1 MAKHLCGLQISSTN
15 DVPPLTDLSHTVTLD
30 DRQKANLLNDK
41 FRKQTTSLNVEEIP
55 IRPTDVTST
64 FDFKGFSA
72 DNVRRAVRSLPNK
85 TSTGTDQISYR
96 LLKEAGPAVVGP
108 LTTSFNCSLRLRQ
121 VPKEWKKEVIIP
133 VFEGG
138 LKDRRV

>member
-1 MAKHLCGLQISSTN
+1 MAKHLCGLQSSSTN

-30 DRQKANLLNDK
+30 DRQKANLLNDT
-41 FRKQTTSLNVEEIP
+41 FRKQTTSLIEKCPVG
-55 IRPTDVTST
+55 PTDVTST
-64 FDFKGFSA
+64 INFKGFSA

-85 TSTGTDQISYR
+85 TSTGTDQNSHR

-121 VPKEWKKEVIIP
+121 VPKEWKKAVIIP